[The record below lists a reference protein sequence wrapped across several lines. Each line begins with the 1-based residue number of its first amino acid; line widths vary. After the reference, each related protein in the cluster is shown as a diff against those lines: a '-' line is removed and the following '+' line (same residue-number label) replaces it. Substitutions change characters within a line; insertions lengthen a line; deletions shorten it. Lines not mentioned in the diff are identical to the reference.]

1 MGKLAYAGES
11 QRVLGLVAI
20 ITIGLVAFAAEKLL
34 F

>member
-1 MGKLAYAGES
+1 MQAS
-11 QRVLGLVAI
+11 RNVILGLVAI